1 MEDWTPKEGGTPE
14 SKKLHDDALVILA
27 TREAAEAAA
36 EGSDGTTNG
45 TTDAKSKKKKE
56 IKKLTNRER
65 KVHEQEAL
73 LPIVTEFVNEIDDF
87 GGGFHKPT
95 YNDLLIVTMAK
106 FPINFGKAVVWEIGY
121 WIRRLQKL
129 ELNDDERAV
138 LTERSVGI
146 TWAVSSEE
154 EQQAMMKRELWIK
167 DNLIVWKEEQE
178 LKKLS
183 VTEQKMYNKMKKKG
197 KLE

>member
-1 MEDWTPKEGGTPE
+1 M
-14 SKKLHDDALVILA
+14 
-27 TREAAEAAA
+27 
-36 EGSDGTTNG
+36 
-45 TTDAKSKKKKE
+45 
-56 IKKLTNRER
+56 
-65 KVHEQEAL
+65 HEQEAL